1 MSSNNNQNAAEK
13 FELITVPPYFKKELA
28 SYKNGDNTYDQE
40 SYSVSTSSAKLSDEL
55 VQAERSLVKRLDY
68 IYVMPCLCILCV
80 IQVTLVIDN
89 TEIVVI

>member
-13 FELITVPPYFKKELA
+13 FELVTVPPYFKKELA
-28 SYKNGDNTYDQE
+28 SYKNGDNSYDQE